1 MSLAHVENVD
11 QAAVLRTLNLNPSDP
26 NTQALLLICDRYRLD
41 PLLKHVV
48 LIQGRPYI
56 TRDGYLSVA
65 HASGQFDG
73 IEIVEEGEDQTHWWA
88 RASVFRKDMTRPFTY
103 RGRHPKSGSN
113 KQYGPEMAVKCA
125 EVMALRRAFNVT
137 GVGAA
142 DERWDADTHERIDPA
157 TAADIAERLNV
168 IGPDARRAFLAHFGG
183 RRPQQ
188 LSVDDELAAEAFT
201 AELEAQA
208 EAPADADADVID
220 VEPAAGEEVES
231 SSRDSPPDPQPAGQ
245 GHGVRQ
251 KAEERVGQAAG
262 EGP

>member
-1 MSLAHVENVD
+1 VSLAHVENVD
-11 QAAVLRTLNLNPSDP
+11 QAAVLRTLNLNPADP

-56 TRDGYLSVA
+56 TRDGYLNVA

-73 IEIVEEGEDQTHWWA
+73 IEIVEEGEDESHWWA
-88 RASVFRKDMTRPFTY
+88 RASVFRKDMHRPFTY

-157 TAADIAERLNV
+157 VAADIAERLNNL
-168 IGPDARRAFLAHFGG
+168 GRDARRAFLDHFGG
-183 RRPQQ
+183 RYPRQ
-188 LSVDDELAAEAFT
+188 LTADDESAAEAFVSD
-201 AELEAQA
+201 LEAVA
-208 EAPADADADVID
+208 EAAAEVLD
-220 VEPAAGEEVES
+220 VES
-231 SSRDSPPDPQPAGQ
+231 
-245 GHGVRQ
+245 
-251 KAEERVGQAAG
+251 AEG
-262 EGP
+262 EGSETTPPVSGPETPSALAEYDATVEHVADKAART